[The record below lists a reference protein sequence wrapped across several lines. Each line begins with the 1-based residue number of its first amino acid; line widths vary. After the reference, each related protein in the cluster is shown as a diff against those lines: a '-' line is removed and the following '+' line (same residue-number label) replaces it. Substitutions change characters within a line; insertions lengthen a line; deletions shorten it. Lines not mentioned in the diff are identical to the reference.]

1 MGRGEDVTTG
11 PRTGLQERAEPGI
24 PGVSPGTGTTG
35 RSAAATTGGTPG
47 RVTPDP
53 AGAHGPAARMFAADA
68 ASRGLGMTL
77 QAVGEGTASVGMTV
91 TGAMVNGH
99 GNAHGG
105 FLFTLADTAFACAC
119 NSYGPQAVG
128 AAADIVFV
136 APAREGDVL
145 TAHAVERTRFG
156 RSGVYDVRITR
167 DDQVVAEF
175 RGHSRVIRAVE
186 G

>member
-1 MGRGEDVTTG
+1 MGRGEDVRTG
-11 PRTGLQERAEPGI
+11 PGAGPREPAEPGI
-24 PGVSPGTGTTG
+24 PGVAPDAGTARAPGAG
-35 RSAAATTGGTPG
+35 RTAD

-53 AGAHGPAARMFAADA
+53 AAPAAPEGPAARMFAADA

-77 QAVGEGTASVGMTV
+77 QSVGQGTARVAMTI

-99 GNAHGG
+99 GTAHGG

-119 NSYGPQAVG
+119 NSYGPLTVA

-156 RSGVYDVRITR
+156 RSGVYDVRVTR

-175 RGHSRVIRAVE
+175 RGRSRVIRAVE

>member
-11 PRTGLQERAEPGI
+11 PRTGPQELAEPGI
-24 PGVSPGTGTTG
+24 PGVPPGTGGAGASGAG
-35 RSAAATTGGTPG
+35 RSAD

-53 AGAHGPAARMFAADA
+53 ADADGPAARMFAADA

-77 QAVGEGTASVGMTV
+77 QAVGEGTARVGMTV

>member
-1 MGRGEDVTTG
+1 MGRGENVTTG

-24 PGVSPGTGTTG
+24 PGASPGTGTTG
-35 RSAAATTGGTPG
+35 ASGAGRSAD

-53 AGAHGPAARMFAADA
+53 AHPAGPAARMFAADA

-77 QAVGEGTASVGMTV
+77 QAVGEGTARVGMTV

>member
-1 MGRGEDVTTG
+1 MGRGENVTTG

-24 PGVSPGTGTTG
+24 PGVSPGPGTAG
-35 RSAAATTGGTPG
+35 ASGAGHSAD

-53 AGAHGPAARMFAADA
+53 AGPAARMFAADA

-156 RSGVYDVRITR
+156 RSGVYDVRVTR

>member
-11 PRTGLQERAEPGI
+11 PRAGLQERAEPGI

-35 RSAAATTGGTPG
+35 RSAAAATGGTPG

>member
-11 PRTGLQERAEPGI
+11 PRTGLQEPAEPGI
-24 PGVSPGTGTTG
+24 PGVSPGTGTAG
-35 RSAAATTGGTPG
+35 PSAAGGTAD

-53 AGAHGPAARMFAADA
+53 AHLGGPAARMFAADA

>member
-11 PRTGLQERAEPGI
+11 PRTGLQELAEPGI
-24 PGVSPGTGTTG
+24 PGMPPGAGAAGASGVG
-35 RSAAATTGGTPG
+35 RSAD

-53 AGAHGPAARMFAADA
+53 AGADGPAARMFAADA

-77 QAVGEGTASVGMTV
+77 QAVGEGTARVGMTV

>member
-11 PRTGLQERAEPGI
+11 PRTGLQELAEPGI
-24 PGVSPGTGTTG
+24 PGVPPGTGGVGASGAG
-35 RSAAATTGGTPG
+35 RSAD
-47 RVTPDP
+47 RVTPDL
-53 AGAHGPAARMFAADA
+53 ADADGPAARMFAADA

-77 QAVGEGTASVGMTV
+77 QAVGEGTARVGMTV

-119 NSYGPQAVG
+119 NSYGPQVVG

>member
-1 MGRGEDVTTG
+1 MGRGEDVRTG
-11 PRTGLQERAEPGI
+11 PRTGPQELTEPGI
-24 PGVSPGTGTTG
+24 PGVSPGPGTAG
-35 RSAAATTGGTPG
+35 PSVAAGTAD

-53 AGAHGPAARMFAADA
+53 AHPGGPAARMFAADS

-77 QAVGEGTASVGMTV
+77 QAVGEGTARVGMTV
-91 TGAMVNGH
+91 TRAMVNGH

>member
-1 MGRGEDVTTG
+1 
-11 PRTGLQERAEPGI
+11 
-24 PGVSPGTGTTG
+24 
-35 RSAAATTGGTPG
+35 
-47 RVTPDP
+47 
-53 AGAHGPAARMFAADA
+53 MFAADA
-68 ASRGLGMTL
+68 ASQGLGMTL
-77 QAVGEGTASVGMTV
+77 QAVGEGTARVGMTV
-91 TGAMVNGH
+91 TRAMVNG
-99 GNAHGG
+99 HGG

-119 NSYGPQAVG
+119 NSYGPRAVG

>member
-1 MGRGEDVTTG
+1 MGRREDVTTG
-11 PRTGLQERAEPGI
+11 PRAGLQEPAEPGFA
-24 PGVSPGTGTTG
+24 GTAPASGTAQAPDAGG
-35 RSAAATTGGTPG
+35 RAD
-47 RVTPDP
+47 RVTPD
-53 AGAHGPAARMFAADA
+53 GARTGGPAARMFAADA

-91 TGAMVNGH
+91 TAAMVNGH
-99 GNAHGG
+99 GDAHGG

-156 RSGVYDVRITR
+156 RSGIYDVRITR
-167 DDQVVAEF
+167 DDRVVAEF
-175 RGHSRVIRAVE
+175 RGHSRVRRAVE